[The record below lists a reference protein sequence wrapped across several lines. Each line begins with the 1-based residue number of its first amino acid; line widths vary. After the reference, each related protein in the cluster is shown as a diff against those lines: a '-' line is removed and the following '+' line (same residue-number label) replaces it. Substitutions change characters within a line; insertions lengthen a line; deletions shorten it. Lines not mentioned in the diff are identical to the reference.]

1 MLVVK
6 VKWLKEQAECIEEQV
21 LEVVVAVAVAVGV
34 VVVFAVGVV
43 LEAEGLEVAIVA
55 V

>member
-1 MLVVK
+1 MR

-21 LEVVVAVAVAVGV
+21 PEVVEAAAVAIGVVLVVAVGV
-34 VVVFAVGVV
+34 A
-43 LEAEGLEVAIVA
+43 LEAEGLEVATVA